1 MTGFFLIRRSKIDMS
16 ALRPDGFKILLEI
29 LCRNPDLNTDEIP
42 FKFGERLSGESK
54 ANGQEMLRL
63 FQQILRLRMSSS
75 RHFLKFISVG
85 VTGLFVNTALMWV
98 FTDLMN
104 IHYLGSAVLA
114 TQGST
119 FWNFSWTEKWV
130 FGDRSKSQLPLYQ
143 RVGWFY
149 AINNLLLVAR
159 GPILAVMV
167 SFLGI
172 NYLIANVLSL
182 AFMTVV
188 RYVVSDNLIW
198 GKEGKKAMPEKVKSR
213 KETTYYYNIHDI
225 IRVRSMQRLPE
236 LGYFKTSEAFDN
248 PDIDV
253 LLDKD
258 PQKHKVADSIVYD
271 EVLGRHGFRIVI
283 NRGEELT
290 KVYAT
295 PLIGKSP
302 HVLYTNVV
310 EPLLR
315 WGFVRKGYALMH
327 GACISFDGEA
337 LFITAQTDTGK
348 TTTILY
354 TIQNNPGAVDFL
366 SDDMTI
372 FSREGKVYNYPKPL
386 TISQHTLQAVHG
398 TPLNR
403 RESMFLQI
411 QSRLHSR
418 GGRRFGM
425 LLNNGKIPAAT
436 LNAVVQAIIPPPK
449 FMVDK
454 LIPNTPY
461 LNEARLSHI
470 VLIERG
476 EDMEA
481 EINDLEKVN
490 ILVANAEDAY
500 GFPPYPVLAE
510 QLSTWNGESLQDV
523 EREIVAA
530 TIKDIPGTHLRSSSY
545 GWYKRL
551 PQLVKEVKSEAPAEN
566 KIHVLYSEKV
576 SETVA
581 EDTAQATD
589 FEEVTEQATDFKV
602 AESGD

>member
-1 MTGFFLIRRSKIDMS
+1 
-16 ALRPDGFKILLEI
+16 
-29 LCRNPDLNTDEIP
+29 
-42 FKFGERLSGESK
+42 
-54 ANGQEMLRL
+54 
-63 FQQILRLRMSSS
+63 
-75 RHFLKFISVG
+75 
-85 VTGLFVNTALMWV
+85 
-98 FTDLMN
+98 
-104 IHYLGSAVLA
+104 
-114 TQGST
+114 
-119 FWNFSWTEKWV
+119 
-130 FGDRSKSQLPLYQ
+130 
-143 RVGWFY
+143 
-149 AINNLLLVAR
+149 
-159 GPILAVMV
+159 
-167 SFLGI
+167 
-172 NYLIANVLSL
+172 
-182 AFMTVV
+182 
-188 RYVVSDNLIW
+188 
-198 GKEGKKAMPEKVKSR
+198 
-213 KETTYYYNIHDI
+213 
-225 IRVRSMQRLPE
+225 
-236 LGYFKTSEAFDN
+236 
-248 PDIDV
+248 
-253 LLDKD
+253 
-258 PQKHKVADSIVYD
+258 
-271 EVLGRHGFRIVI
+271 
-283 NRGEELT
+283 
-290 KVYAT
+290 
-295 PLIGKSP
+295 
-302 HVLYTNVV
+302 
-310 EPLLR
+310 
-315 WGFVRKGYALMH
+315 MH